1 MLRHAPYL
9 PPRPR
14 RFHTIVMPDTARRHT
29 VDEVLAFPSDGNRYE
44 LVDGELLVTPAPGPV
59 HQHVVSRLQTYV
71 SAYLDKHAAELE
83 AIVSPADITWG
94 QDRLVQPDLFVIPT
108 TEISRDWG
116 TYVTLVLA
124 VEVLSPSSGHADR
137 VVKRRLYQERN
148 VRTYWVVDPDARLV
162 EVWRPDEE
170 RPEIVTEVLTWRAA
184 PEAPDLTIRLEQLF
198 ANLAG

>member
-1 MLRHAPYL
+1 MG
-9 PPRPR
+9 
-14 RFHTIVMPDTARRHT
+14 MPDTAHRYT

-59 HQHVVSRLQTYV
+59 HQHVVSRLQTYI
-71 SAYLDKHAAELE
+71 SAYLDERAAEFE